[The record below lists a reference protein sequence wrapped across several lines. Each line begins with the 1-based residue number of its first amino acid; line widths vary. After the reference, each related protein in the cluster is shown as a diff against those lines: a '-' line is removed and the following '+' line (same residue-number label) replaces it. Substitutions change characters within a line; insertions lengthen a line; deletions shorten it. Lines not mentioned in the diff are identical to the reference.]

1 MTEEN
6 GADTELLGQSAFH
19 KLTHAFAIR
28 DRLRD
33 VLAQQQA
40 IERQYRR
47 RVTGGSRQRKPP
59 GWQSRRDDELKGENG
74 GFQITCEAEEGR
86 SDRLGSVHREE
97 TA

>member
-6 GADTELLGQSAFH
+6 GVDTELLGQSAFH

-47 RVTGGSRQRKPP
+47 RVTGGSRQRSLRVGRP
-59 GWQSRRDDELKGENG
+59 GGCVRSSWHSV
-74 GFQITCEAEEGR
+74 
-86 SDRLGSVHREE
+86 SDRGG
-97 TA
+97 